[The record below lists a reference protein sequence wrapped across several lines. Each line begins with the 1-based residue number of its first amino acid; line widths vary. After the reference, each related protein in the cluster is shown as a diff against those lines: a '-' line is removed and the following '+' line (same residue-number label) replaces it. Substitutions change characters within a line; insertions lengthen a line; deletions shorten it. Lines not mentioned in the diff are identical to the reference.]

1 MSLRKLLPVVLLL
14 FSLLLAVPLV
24 LKGRVY
30 VMQGGSMEPS
40 ISNGDLVLLK
50 PAGEIREGDVVVY
63 RNICHRVLSVGE
75 ETLTTKGDANPDPDP
90 WVVPRNAV
98 VGKVDRVIPGLGS
111 LFLFAR
117 SPLGIALFAGLFFLL
132 AFTWAMPEVKVGRPH
147 LTLREGLM
155 ALPSVGLAVAWYFS
169 SGLLRLLF
177 FTLLC
182 FSVPLFLNSLSSLK
196 RFRERWPF
204 WAIVLAFLGGA
215 WILTSCRVVP
225 GLLYLHHP
233 DLFFTPILA
242 LLTMGL
248 AGAMLWLRSDRLTSI
263 IGVVF
268 IVVGIISFF
277 SMPIGEVFA
286 SLFTIVAGAHALAWQ
301 PPSTP
306 GMSSLVEL
314 PPREEER
321 EEEREVPPLE
331 EDSAPPAVEE
341 RRGGKGG
348 GLEEVV
354 GRIHSLL
361 RSSLERRGEEPAS
374 TESGQAPIHDGEN
387 PEVKE

>member
-1 MSLRKLLPVVLLL
+1 MSLRKLLLVVLLL
-14 FSLLLAVPLV
+14 FSVLLTVPFV

-50 PAGEIREGDVVVY
+50 PAREIREGDVVVY
-63 RNICHRVLSVGE
+63 RNICHRVLFVGE

-90 WVVPRNAV
+90 WLVPKNAV
-98 VGKVDRVIPGLGS
+98 VGKVDRVIPRLGS

-117 SPLGIALFAGLFFLL
+117 SPLGVALFAGLFFLL
-132 AFTWAMPEVKVGRPH
+132 AFTWTMPEVKVGRPY
-147 LTLREGLM
+147 LTFREGLM

-169 SGLLRLLF
+169 SGLLRLF
-177 FTLLC
+177 FFILLC

-242 LLTMGL
+242 ILTMGL

-268 IVVGIISFF
+268 IVVGIVSFF

-286 SLFTIVAGAHALAWQ
+286 SLFTIVAGAHAIAWQ
-301 PPSTP
+301 PPSTSRAP
-306 GMSSLVEL
+306 SSVE
-314 PPREEER
+314 PQREGEMEEKQARVGEEEST
-321 EEEREVPPLE
+321 L
-331 EDSAPPAVEE
+331 PAVKE
-341 RRGGKGG
+341 RREGEIG

-361 RSSLERRGEEPAS
+361 RSSLERRGKEPAS

>member
-1 MSLRKLLPVVLLL
+1 MSLRKLLPVILLF
-14 FSLLLAVPLV
+14 FSLLLAVPLL

-90 WVVPRNAV
+90 WAVPKSAV

-117 SPLGIALFAGLFFLL
+117 SPLGIALFASLFFLL
-132 AFTWAMPEVKVGRPH
+132 AFTWAMPEVKLSRPH
-147 LTLREGLM
+147 LTLREGLT
-155 ALPSVGLAVAWYFS
+155 ALPSVGLAAAWYLS

-177 FTLLC
+177 FVLLC
-182 FSVPLFLNSLSSLK
+182 LSVPFFLNSLSSLR

-204 WAIVLAFLGGA
+204 WAILFAFLGGA

-225 GLLYLHHP
+225 GQLYLRHP
-233 DLFFTPILA
+233 DLFLTPLLA

-268 IVVGIISFF
+268 IVVGVVSFF
-277 SMPIGEVFA
+277 SMPVGEVFA

-301 PPSTP
+301 PPSLSQAP
-306 GMSSLVEL
+306 SLVEE
-314 PPREEER
+314 PVRREEK
-321 EEEREVPPLE
+321 VPPLE
-331 EDSAPPAVEE
+331 EGVLPAQTE
-341 RRGGKGG
+341 RRGGGG
-348 GLEEVV
+348 GLEEAV

-361 RSSLERRGEEPAS
+361 RSSVERRGEKPA
-374 TESGQAPIHDGEN
+374 TPESGRAPIHGEEH